1 MEIPVGIATRRLQQD
16 YLGIIKD
23 PMPYVKA
30 HPLSSN
36 ILEWHFAVIGPEN
49 TPYEGGIYHG
59 KLLFP
64 SEYPFKPP
72 SISMITPNGR
82 FLCNTRLCLSISDY
96 HPDRWNPAWSVSGLL
111 TFFFSFML
119 ENLITSGSVET
130 TDLEKRTLALC
141 SSEFNLRDPIFCHVF
156 PDLVNVIKKK
166 MENNAVG

>member
-16 YLGIIKD
+16 YLGIMKD

-64 SEYPFKPP
+64 SEFPFKAQAY
-72 SISMITPNGR
+72 I
-82 FLCNTRLCLSISDY
+82 
-96 HPDRWNPAWSVSGLL
+96 
-111 TFFFSFML
+111 
-119 ENLITSGSVET
+119 
-130 TDLEKRTLALC
+130 
-141 SSEFNLRDPIFCHVF
+141 
-156 PDLVNVIKKK
+156 
-166 MENNAVG
+166 